1 MSAISFEN
9 LMDVMKA
16 ATEEERKEFFALAP
30 KAVKAKAK
38 AAPKAKKDAPSLP
51 SAEDGDAPAA
61 EEYRVSE
68 ADIDNSTCVGRII
81 KDGEDKRWSPVV
93 YRERQCGKK
102 VAEDSDLCTVCKKR
116 EERYAEASGAEAQRK
131 GWTGRVTEDPLD
143 WVHMLGTV
151 WAEEKKPK
159 FSASASSAAS
169 VAEDDAASEASEEAA
184 PAPAPAPKEVKEV
197 KEAKAEAKAEAK
209 KEVKADKKE
218 ASEKA
223 DKASEKAK
231 KDAEKAAKKEADAAE
246 KAKKDAEKAKKDAE
260 KAAKKEADAAEKVKK
275 DAEKAAKKE
284 KEAAEKAAKPK
295 KEVKAKVAAETKP
308 VEVMHELVII
318 GDTSYMT
325 KNGNVYEWNKTTEVV
340 GDYVGRLTGDEEDP
354 SIDTDGLEVTA

>member
-9 LMDVMKA
+9 LMSVMKA
-16 ATEEERKEFFALAP
+16 ATDEERKEFFALAP
-30 KAVKAKAK
+30 KAARAK
-38 AAPKAKKDAPSLP
+38 AAPKAKAKKDAPSLP
-51 SAEDGDAPAA
+51 SAEDGDAPTAD
-61 EEYRVSE
+61 EYRVSE

-159 FSASASSAAS
+159 FSASASAPASSAAS
-169 VAEDDAASEASEEAA
+169 VAEDDDASEASEEAA
-184 PAPAPAPKEVKEV
+184 APKAEV
-197 KEAKAEAKAEAK
+197 KEAKAEVKKEAKAEAK
-209 KEVKADKKE
+209 KEVKADKEEKA
-218 ASEKA
+218 ASEK
-223 DKASEKAK
+223 
-231 KDAEKAAKKEADAAE
+231 
-246 KAKKDAEKAKKDAE
+246 
-260 KAAKKEADAAEKVKK
+260 
-275 DAEKAAKKE
+275 AEKAAKKE
-284 KEAAEKAAKPK
+284 KEAAEKAEKAEKAAAEKAAKAEKAAAEKAAKAEKAEKAAAEKAEKAKKDAEKAAKPK

-308 VEVMHELVII
+308 VKVVHELVVI
-318 GDTSYMT
+318 GDTSYMA
-325 KNGNVYEWNKTTEVV
+325 KNGNVYEWNGTTETV
-340 GDYVGRLTGDEEDP
+340 GDYVGRLTGNEEDP
-354 SIDTDGLEVTA
+354 SIDADGLEVTE